1 MPKLIIF
8 FVGCTVVMWLLS
20 TVLCLIAIY
29 KSWRLKDFSSKNADI
44 YHFGKSIG
52 DKNDIALKDYKSAKK
67 SRNYFLFFFGTTL
80 FFTLATTLLAVVIY
94 LKKI

>member
-1 MPKLIIF
+1 
-8 FVGCTVVMWLLS
+8 MWLLS
-20 TVLCLIAIY
+20 TVLCLITIF
-29 KSWRLKDFSSKNADI
+29 KSWRLKDFSSKNSYSKNADI
-44 YHFGKSIG
+44 YHPGKSIG